1 MAFVL
6 EKIRPIRRGRRE
18 ASRSA
23 GKTVIERLGR
33 LAVATLKETGAGCG
47 QHGERGDREHP
58 VRQDSGSPGFAASL
72 PLGLT
77 AVLLSPWEID
87 VLRPEVWVSWTS
99 VR

>member
-33 LAVATLKETGAGCG
+33 LAVATLRRGNRSRIVVSTENEVIVNTPVTAGILAALA
-47 QHGERGDREHP
+47 
-58 VRQDSGSPGFAASL
+58 SPRLFL
-72 PLGLT
+72 LGLT

-87 VLRPEVWVSWTS
+87 VLRPESLGELD
-99 VR
+99 